1 MRLSIGE
8 QIKLFKKAVDPY
20 KQNCPLF
27 KTKDGF
33 ISNRHWA
40 ISEGLLELLPYKEYL
55 FSETQDV
62 NFLDIIRKELE
73 KTVKV
78 YENFDYYAVRTE
90 IISNYKK
97 GQIYILDIP
106 ELFKKVGILKVYAD
120 FIEGVVEV
128 SVRKLY
134 ITEDVNAL
142 NNQKE
147 TRAYFIWF
155 DANDETQINA
165 VCAGIMLE

>member
-1 MRLSIGE
+1 MDTI
-8 QIKLFKKAVDPY
+8 Q
-20 KQNCPLF
+20 
-27 KTKDGF
+27 
-33 ISNRHWA
+33 
-40 ISEGLLELLPYKEYL
+40 
-55 FSETQDV
+55 
-62 NFLDIIRKELE
+62 KELE

>member
-1 MRLSIGE
+1 MRLSIDK

-20 KQNCPLF
+20 KYNCPLF

-40 ISEGLLELLPYKEYL
+40 IREELLELLPYKEYL

-90 IISNYKK
+90 SIETLKK

-120 FIEGVVEV
+120 FIEGVVWDC
-128 SVRKLY
+128 VRKLY
-134 ITEDVNAL
+134 ITEYVNKL
-142 NNQKE
+142 NQKE
-147 TRAYFIWF
+147 TRAYFVWS
-155 DANDETQINA
+155 DSNDETLIEA
-165 VCAGIMLE
+165 VCCGIIHE